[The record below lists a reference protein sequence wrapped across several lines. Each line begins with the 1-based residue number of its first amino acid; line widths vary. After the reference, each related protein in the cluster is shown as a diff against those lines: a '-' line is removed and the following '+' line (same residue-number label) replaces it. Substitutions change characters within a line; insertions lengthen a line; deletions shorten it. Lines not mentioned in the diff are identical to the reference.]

1 MNGKDVYEERY
12 RQKTENVIQ
21 NNQDKSYLKGFY
33 NYMSSSR
40 LSSST
45 KYDYINYVVSFMN
58 SNKKCVESLDL
69 DDYTEFLTSLN
80 NMTSS
85 YQISVYSGLKKFSK
99 YLVAS
104 RKASYNPMEEITR
117 PKHKEQEN
125 TITKRENG
133 YLDKKEIKKYLA
145 SVKSGIGTNRAMARQ
160 EQWQERDFLI
170 VLIFLSTGMRCS
182 ALYKLDLDSIN
193 FSNKTLTANDKG
205 DNVRIYTLSDN
216 VIAAISDWLIKR
228 EQILDGI
235 NENALFISNQRT
247 RMDQSSIYRVVNKY
261 ANGIKGKHI
270 TPHKLRATYGTQ
282 LLKATGDIY
291 FVQKC
296 MGHSDPKTT
305 EIYIRGQEDAN
316 MERGMEIMTKIIE
329 I

>member
-1 MNGKDVYEERY
+1 MNGKEVYEERY
-12 RQKTENVIQ
+12 RVKTENVIS
-21 NNQDKSYLKGFY
+21 NNPDKPYLKGFY

-40 LSSST
+40 LSCST
-45 KYDYINYVVSFMN
+45 KYDYVNYVVSFMN
-58 SNKKCVESLDL
+58 NNGRKVEELEL
-69 DDYTEFLTSLN
+69 DDYTEFLTGLN
-80 NMTSS
+80 NLTSS
-85 YQISVYSGLKKFSK
+85 YQISVYSGLKKFAK
-99 YLVAS
+99 YLIAS
-104 RKASYNPMEEITR
+104 KKTTHNPMEEIDR
-117 PKHKEQEN
+117 PKHKEKEN

-133 YLDKKEIKKYLA
+133 YLEKKEIKKYLN
-145 SVKSGIGTNRAMARQ
+145 SVKSGIGTSRAMARQ
-160 EQWQERDFLI
+160 EQWQERDLLI

-193 FSNKTLTANDKG
+193 FSNKILIANDKG
-205 DNVRIYTLSDN
+205 DNVKSYALSDN
-216 VIAAISDWLIKR
+216 VMTAISDWLHRR
-228 EQILDGI
+228 EQILGNI
-235 NENALFISNQRT
+235 KENALFISNQRT

-261 ANGIKGKHI
+261 ASVINGKHI

-305 EIYIRGQEDAN
+305 EVYIRGQEDIS
-316 MERGMEIMTKIIE
+316 MGRGMEIMTKIIE